1 MSEES
6 KRRESQSVEAARRS
20 SRQEAE
26 LRGQLDKAEKR
37 IIELTLRAEELEDQ
51 NDELRKRLSAT
62 VG

>member
-1 MSEES
+1 LSEES
-6 KRRESQSVEAARRS
+6 KRRESQSIEASRRS

-26 LRGQLDKAEKR
+26 LRAQLEKAEKR
-37 IIELTLRAEELEDQ
+37 IIELTLHTEELEDQ